1 MINYKTGD
9 LLNEQTDAIVNTVN
23 CVGIM
28 GKGIA
33 LQFKKRWPE
42 NFSLYELACKRNEVV
57 PGKMFIFTT
66 GTFSN
71 PKFIINFP
79 TKRHWKGKSR
89 IEDIKSGLVDLV
101 QIIKKLEIK
110 SISLPP
116 LGCGLG
122 GLEWDEVKP
131 IIENAFSSVPE
142 VECVVY
148 LPKETNPSEEN
159 FKNKIAPKMTNGR
172 AALVYL
178 INQYLKA
185 GLDPFIT
192 LLEIHKLMYLLQ
204 ESGENLRLSY
214 SKEYFGPYCSNL
226 RHVLIEI
233 EGYLIKGYDGS
244 DKPDKEIN
252 LVPGSFEESLTLIE
266 QSPSLKSH
274 ITDVMKFVDG
284 FESSFGLELLST
296 VHWLVFHENVKTYPE
311 VVSKVHEWNKRK
323 KEIFNEFHIQ
333 KAYDRVISTRT

>member
-122 GLEWDEVKP
+122 GLDWDEVKP

-148 LPKETNPSEEN
+148 LPKETYPSEEN
-159 FKNKIAPKMTNGR
+159 FKN
-172 AALVYL
+172 
-178 INQYLKA
+178 
-185 GLDPFIT
+185 
-192 LLEIHKLMYLLQ
+192 
-204 ESGENLRLSY
+204 
-214 SKEYFGPYCSNL
+214 
-226 RHVLIEI
+226 
-233 EGYLIKGYDGS
+233 
-244 DKPDKEIN
+244 
-252 LVPGSFEESLTLIE
+252 
-266 QSPSLKSH
+266 
-274 ITDVMKFVDG
+274 
-284 FESSFGLELLST
+284 
-296 VHWLVFHENVKTYPE
+296 
-311 VVSKVHEWNKRK
+311 
-323 KEIFNEFHIQ
+323 
-333 KAYDRVISTRT
+333 